1 MGLVITWKVC
11 QVMSKKILNQ
21 KSRLNLKRTQEVEV
35 KRVVAQVRQT
45 DHFALYLGIRMDLM
59 LERDL

>member
-11 QVMSKKILNQ
+11 EVMSKHILNR
-21 KSRLNLKRTQEVEV
+21 KPRLHLERIQEVLI

-45 DHFALYLGIRMDLM
+45 DPFALHLGIRVDLM
-59 LERDL
+59 LEWD